1 MFLKVKGA
9 EMTASSLKEQSPEIA
24 ARQNAMGILAKAS
37 AQDLAKAW
45 KNIGLEPSYTV
56 IRPAEIGL
64 VMVRGRAGGT
74 GAPFNMCEATVTRCV
89 IALDDGTTGFGQTL
103 GREKQKVLLAALIDA
118 LWQQQEHRVL
128 VETKV
133 LQPLASAQEQAENE
147 TRAEVAATKVD
158 FFTMVRG
165 E

>member
-1 MFLKVKGA
+1 MFLKIKGT
-9 EMTASSLKEQSPEIA
+9 EMMVSSHNEQSLEIA
-24 ARQNAMGILAKAS
+24 ARQSAMGILAKAS

-45 KNIGLEPSYTV
+45 KTLGLEPNYAI

-74 GAPFNMCEATVTRCV
+74 GAPFNMCEATVTRCA
-89 IALDDGTTGFGQTL
+89 IALDDGTTGFGQAL
-103 GREKQKVLLAALIDA
+103 GRDKQKVLQAALVDA
-118 LWQQQEHRVL
+118 LWQQPKHRDL

-133 LQPLASAQEQAENE
+133 LQPLASTQKQAENE